1 ENVIFTNLSCCIY
14 LQCNCGGLF
23 RACLDWREI
32 CNGKIDCINGGIDEA
47 YCDQLEIN
55 ECKENEYRCH
65 NGQCIPEVFLRDDLI
80 NRECLDGTDE
90 PTLPDYPNSCSFD
103 PAFRCEDITCRPG
116 IVKDFACG
124 DGECTLTTC
133 TNKRDVLFKKEMIEM
148 TSNISNQ
155 CRDIMVCIS
164 GLNKC
169 ETELD
174 REEHCPELFQ
184 FPEVSILY
192 GHVQFIYEGEYSPD
206 LIQQNRRL
214 YFQTVCD
221 GVIDLL
227 LFPILINGQ
236 KHTDETECDMWQC
249 NNSYTRCDGN
259 WNCFNGAGE
268 VNCPPSKCPLFEH
281 MCVSP
286 LNNSLICLPIEK
298 AGDGNVDCLGASDE
312 RQLCRRQ
319 HPHLNAIR
327 FWCSKSTSCKMPI
340 DLCSGRKECLYGDDE
355 QFCTSGCP
363 RCSNL
368 YRNQTEVENF
378 LCTLT
383 DVGKKKFVPL
393 SLSDSRIYPVEL
405 KSANVKQDFVPVDGS
420 LVVEKKI
427 ELVQRNIN
435 LTSIWRCN
443 RGLNIRVWLGGN
455 NMKEKCLC
463 PPTYYEDLCQY
474 QNQRVSLTLQVH
486 ALFNS
491 QTIFVLVLTLID
503 DDDQHINSYD
513 QIEYLSVRDC
523 NTKFNLYLLFSTR
536 PKNLSKNYI
545 IRIDAFKKVSLAYH
559 ASWLFPIQFPF
570 LPVHRMALQI
580 NIPTQSIKKCSI
592 NCGIHDQ
599 CLKYE
604 NTETYFCH
612 CDYGWSGHRCS
623 NQDVCNCSPDSLCL
637 STLICLCPLN
647 KFGPRCYLKRIP
659 CRSNSCMNDGVCV
672 LSDVHFTQNKVTCI
686 CQNGFSGPKCQF
698 RDTNI
703 SITFRKVTI
712 PSIIIVHFIEGF
724 DKNEYKVALP
734 IRTTTFKKIPVY
746 QDSVIIYR
754 NAPFHILLAELNK
767 NYYLI
772 LLQEKRIR
780 SGRISPEV
788 IPSHRCLSVNELF
801 NTSFLS
807 LHIIRRIKYYHIS
820 CQERPNLVCFYD
832 DTYMCLCNLYQHAN
846 CFEFVQNMTYNCGGT
861 NYCENDGECFQ
872 DDPKCPTSSACSC
885 KECYYGSQCQFSTK
899 GFSLSLDI
907 ILGYHIRP
915 NIHFIDQPLITK
927 IFTGVIIIIVL
938 IGLINSLLCIVTLQ
952 ECLTLLIETAIPIAI
967 GIYTAVANEQIQ
979 KIN

>member
-184 FPEVSILY
+184 FPEVPILY

-298 AGDGNVDCLGASDE
+298 AGDGNVDCLGALDE

-327 FWCSKSTSCKMPI
+327 FWCSKSTSCKMLI

-355 QFCTSGCP
+355 QFCTSGCS

-405 KSANVKQDFVPVDGS
+405 KSANIKQDFVPVDGS

-443 RGLNIRVWLGGN
+443 RGLNIRVWL
-455 NMKEKCLC
+455 
-463 PPTYYEDLCQY
+463 
-474 QNQRVSLTLQVH
+474 R
-486 ALFNS
+486 
-491 QTIFVLVLTLID
+491 
-503 DDDQHINSYD
+503 
-513 QIEYLSVRDC
+513 VRDC

-536 PKNLSKNYI
+536 PKNLSKNYN
-545 IRIDAFKKVSLAYH
+545 IRIDAFKKVLLAYH

-570 LPVHRMALQI
+570 LPVHQMALQI
-580 NIPTQSIKKCSI
+580 NIPIQSINKCSI
-592 NCGIHDQ
+592 NCGIHGQ

-612 CDYGWSGHRCS
+612 CDYGWSGHRCA
-623 NQDVCNCSPDSLCL
+623 NQDVCNCSSDSLCL
-637 STLICLCPLN
+637 STSIFLCPLN

-659 CRSNSCMNDGVCV
+659 CRSDSCMNDGVCV

-686 CQNGFSGPKCQF
+686 YQNGFSGPKYQF
-698 RDTNI
+698 RHTNI

-712 PSIIIVHFIEGF
+712 PSIIFVHFIEGF
-724 DKNEYKVALP
+724 DKNEYKVTLP

-754 NAPFHILLAELNK
+754 NAPFHILFAELNK

-780 SGRISPEV
+780 SGRISTEV

-801 NTSFLS
+801 DTSFLS
-807 LHIIRRIKYYHIS
+807 LHILRRIKYYHIP
-820 CQERPNLVCFYD
+820 CQERSNLV
-832 DTYMCLCNLYQHAN
+832 MLLY
-846 CFEFVQNMTYNCGGT
+846 
-861 NYCENDGECFQ
+861 
-872 DDPKCPTSSACSC
+872 
-885 KECYYGSQCQFSTK
+885 
-899 GFSLSLDI
+899 
-907 ILGYHIRP
+907 
-915 NIHFIDQPLITK
+915 IHFYQI
-927 IFTGVIIIIVL
+927 
-938 IGLINSLLCIVTLQ
+938 LQ
-952 ECLTLLIETAIPIAI
+952 
-967 GIYTAVANEQIQ
+967 
-979 KIN
+979 

>member
-1 ENVIFTNLSCCIY
+1 MIYLKSFEQFNVYNTNNDRLLINDHQLMYDCLHYYVNEDILKYQRANYILVHQIIVYCFRPLEKIQNDLLNASNTRDRNFTFDQLRMKNVSSYQLYQWSAPIDLAENYEIYLNGNDSLSESVFYNCSQPWFGPLCKYSFDFNNVTLSFDAVVKKIFQQKKDKSYLSLGENVIFTNLSCYIY
-14 LQCNCGGLF
+14 LQCNRGGLF
-23 RACLDWREI
+23 CACLDWREI

-90 PTLPDYPNSCSFD
+90 PALPDYPKSCSFD

-192 GHVQFIYEGEYSPD
+192 GHVQFIYGNNESDIPVVDILYPKYICYNAQLCSFPSTFQFKNYSPCRYIFDWEINIFYVDSWSRLILHFKKIFHTCSTTIKEYCQHHLYKCNSTENKCISKHRLIDEIQDCYMNDDEQYNKSCSLTNGKHRFPCKNKCFSPILVRIDNGVCLEGEYSPD

-227 LFPILINGQ
+227 LFLILINGQ
-236 KHTDETECDMWQC
+236 KHMDETECDMWQC

-259 WNCFNGAGE
+259 WNCFNGADE
-268 VNCPPSKCPLFEH
+268 VNCPPSKCGLFEH

-298 AGDGNVDCLGASDE
+298 AGDGNVDCLGALDE

-327 FWCSKSTSCKMPI
+327 FWCSKSTSCKMLI

-355 QFCTSGCP
+355 QFCTSGCS

-405 KSANVKQDFVPVDGS
+405 KSANIKQDFVPVDGS

-443 RGLNIRVWLGGN
+443 RGLNIRVWLRETK
-455 NMKEKCLC
+455 MKKSKV
-463 PPTYYEDLCQY
+463 
-474 QNQRVSLTLQVH
+474 R
-486 ALFNS
+486 FNGEH
-491 QTIFVLVLTLID
+491 TEILATGYLEILY
-503 DDDQHINSYD
+503 NS
-513 QIEYLSVRDC
+513 
-523 NTKFNLYLLFSTR
+523 T
-536 PKNLSKNYI
+536 
-545 IRIDAFKKVSLAYH
+545 
-559 ASWLFPIQFPF
+559 
-570 LPVHRMALQI
+570 
-580 NIPTQSIKKCSI
+580 
-592 NCGIHDQ
+592 
-599 CLKYE
+599 
-604 NTETYFCH
+604 
-612 CDYGWSGHRCS
+612 
-623 NQDVCNCSPDSLCL
+623 
-637 STLICLCPLN
+637 
-647 KFGPRCYLKRIP
+647 
-659 CRSNSCMNDGVCV
+659 
-672 LSDVHFTQNKVTCI
+672 
-686 CQNGFSGPKCQF
+686 
-698 RDTNI
+698 
-703 SITFRKVTI
+703 
-712 PSIIIVHFIEGF
+712 
-724 DKNEYKVALP
+724 
-734 IRTTTFKKIPVY
+734 
-746 QDSVIIYR
+746 
-754 NAPFHILLAELNK
+754 
-767 NYYLI
+767 
-772 LLQEKRIR
+772 
-780 SGRISPEV
+780 
-788 IPSHRCLSVNELF
+788 
-801 NTSFLS
+801 
-807 LHIIRRIKYYHIS
+807 
-820 CQERPNLVCFYD
+820 
-832 DTYMCLCNLYQHAN
+832 
-846 CFEFVQNMTYNCGGT
+846 
-861 NYCENDGECFQ
+861 
-872 DDPKCPTSSACSC
+872 
-885 KECYYGSQCQFSTK
+885 
-899 GFSLSLDI
+899 
-907 ILGYHIRP
+907 
-915 NIHFIDQPLITK
+915 
-927 IFTGVIIIIVL
+927 
-938 IGLINSLLCIVTLQ
+938 
-952 ECLTLLIETAIPIAI
+952 
-967 GIYTAVANEQIQ
+967 
-979 KIN
+979 